1 MLLIYNLSMLKKI
14 QLDVLQYWI
23 KGRKLLSSRQKN
35 GAKIADLLDNSM
47 LIFQNYLVETT
58 IGNLYCF
65 LSPL

>member
-14 QLDVLQYWI
+14 QLDVLQYLI
-23 KGRKLLSSRQKN
+23 KGRKLLSSQQKN

-65 LSPL
+65 FSPL